1 MGKIIGIDLGT
12 TTCEIAYLNNG
23 QPEIIL
29 NNLNKKITPS
39 VVSISDENEFIVGE
53 LAKRQAILK
62 PDKTIIEVK
71 RLIGESNKIKLGDKE
86 FLPEEISSIILK
98 KLKEDAEKY
107 LGEEVT
113 EAVITVPANFNDFQ
127 RKATKEAGEMAGLK
141 IERIINEP
149 TAAALAYG
157 INNLK
162 NNEKILVYD
171 LGGGTFD
178 VTVLELF
185 EGVIDVKSSRGN
197 DKLGGKDF
205 NEIIENYIINNFEAH
220 YEVSLK
226 DNIKALA
233 RIKEAA
239 EKTKIQLSEE
249 EEVDINIPFIAVDKE
264 GNPLEINTN
273 LTRSKFELFIMDLVD
288 STERIIDDVIKAA
301 GYTVD
306 DIDVVIPVGGSSRIP
321 CIQRLLK
328 EKFNNKIRYNVN
340 PDEAVAL
347 GAAVQAAIKNDD
359 ISSEEGILI
368 TDACSHT
375 LGTSI
380 VKKIGNGKFMDY
392 IYDPIIHRDTKIPC
406 TEKKIYH
413 TIKDNQTSV
422 IIDVYQGEQKLATKN
437 MKIGEFILKG
447 IPKAPAG
454 KEAIE
459 VSFTYDLNGMLQVF
473 AKILSTGKTLTKVIN
488 TYKEECKKLKHNSEE
503 KSNKKDLKTWEEA
516 ELYNNFK
523 SIVIFAE
530 KKMSKINDDES
541 RKKIKKAIDKLKKS
555 VICNDKEQSEKYNEE
570 LTNLLFELD

>member
-1 MGKIIGIDLGT
+1 MGRIIGIDLGT
-12 TTCEIAYLNNG
+12 TTCEVAYLNNG

-29 NNLNKKITPS
+29 NDLHKKITPS
-39 VVSISDENEFIVGE
+39 VVSISDEDGFIVGE

-62 PDKTIIEVK
+62 PDETVIEVK
-71 RLIGESNKIKLGDKE
+71 RLMGESNKIKLGDKE
-86 FLPEEISSIILK
+86 LLPEEISAIILK

-127 RKATKEAGEMAGLK
+127 RKATKKAGEIAGLK

-157 INNLK
+157 INNLN

-197 DKLGGKDF
+197 NKLGGKDF
-205 NEIIENYIINNFEAH
+205 NEIIESYIINNFEAH

-226 DNIKALA
+226 NNIKALA
-233 RIKEAA
+233 RIKEVA
-239 EKTKIQLSEE
+239 EKAKIKLSEE
-249 EEVDINIPFIAVDKE
+249 EEVDINIPFIEVDKE
-264 GNPLEINTN
+264 GNPLEININ

-288 STERIIDDVIKAA
+288 STEGIIDDAIKAA
-301 GYTVD
+301 GYTVN
-306 DIDVVIPVGGSSRIP
+306 DIDVVISVGGSSRIP
-321 CIQRLLK
+321 CIQRLLQ

-347 GAAVQAAIKNDD
+347 GAAIQAAIKNDD
-359 ISSEEGILI
+359 ISPENGILI

-380 VKKIGNGKFMDY
+380 VEKIADGKFMDC
-392 IYDPIIHRDTKIPC
+392 IYDPIIPRDTKIPC
-406 TEKKIYH
+406 TEKKTYH

-437 MKIGEFILKG
+437 IKIGEFILKG

-473 AKILSTGKTLTKVIN
+473 AKILSTGKTIKKVIN
-488 TYKEECKKLKHNSEE
+488 TSKEDSKKLKKDNKE
-503 KSNKKDLKTWEEA
+503 KNNKKDLKIWEEA

-530 KKMSKINDDES
+530 KKINKINDDES
-541 RKKIKKAIDKLKKS
+541 RKKVRMAIDKLKKS
-555 VICNDKEQSEKYNEE
+555 VICEEKEKAEKYNEE
-570 LTNLLFELD
+570 LTDLLFELD

>member
-1 MGKIIGIDLGT
+1 MGRIIGIDLGT
-12 TTCEIAYLNNG
+12 TTCEVAYLNNG

-29 NNLNKKITPS
+29 NDLHKKITPS
-39 VVSISDENEFIVGE
+39 VVSISDENGFIVGE

-62 PDKTIIEVK
+62 PDKTVIEVK
-71 RLIGESNKIKLGDKE
+71 RLMGESNKIKLGDKE
-86 FLPEEISSIILK
+86 LLPEEISAIILK

-107 LGEEVT
+107 LGEKVT

-127 RKATKEAGEMAGLK
+127 RKATKKAGEIAGLN

-157 INNLK
+157 INNLN

-197 DKLGGKDF
+197 NKLGGKDF
-205 NEIIENYIINNFEAH
+205 NEIIESYIINNFEAH

-226 DNIKALA
+226 NNIKALA
-233 RIKEAA
+233 CIKEAA
-239 EKTKIQLSEE
+239 EKAKIQLSVEE
-249 EEVDINIPFIAVDKE
+249 DVEINIPFIEVDKK

-288 STERIIDDVIKAA
+288 STERIIDDAIKAA

-306 DIDVVIPVGGSSRIP
+306 DIDVVIAVGGSSKIP
-321 CIQRLLK
+321 CIQRLLQ

-359 ISSEEGILI
+359 ISSENGILI

-380 VKKIGNGKFMDY
+380 VEKIADGKFMDC
-392 IYDPIIHRDTKIPC
+392 IYDPIIPRDTKIPC

-437 MKIGEFILKG
+437 IKIGEFILKG

-454 KEAIE
+454 KEAIQ

-473 AKILSTGKTLTKVIN
+473 AKILSTGKTIKKVIN
-488 TYKEECKKLKHNSEE
+488 TSKEDFKKLKDDNKE
-503 KSNKKDLKTWEEA
+503 KNNKKDLKIWEEA
-516 ELYNNFK
+516 ELYNSFK

-530 KKMSKINDDES
+530 KKIKKINDDKS
-541 RKKIKKAIDKLKKS
+541 RKKIRMAIDKLKKS
-555 VICNDKEQSEKYNEE
+555 VICEDKEEAEKYNEE
-570 LTNLLFELD
+570 LTDLLFELD